1 MKRTTRSRRTAG
13 RTNDPVGVRARVLD
27 AAADLFQARGYH
39 GTAMVDVMKGA
50 GVSAGAMHHHYP
62 SKKALALAV
71 IRERVAPAVR
81 DTWIEPVKAA
91 ASAFEGVKAVMDAIH
106 ADLSGRPGVNGCP
119 LNNLA
124 LELSLVDQDFRAEI
138 ALVFADW
145 QSAIAA
151 RIAADQA
158 RGRGPAGSDADQI
171 AALIVAGYSG
181 AMAMAKARQDPEP
194 LRVCGEELLR
204 VLEP

>member
-1 MKRTTRSRRTAG
+1 MNRARRASRATG
-13 RTNDPVGVRARVLD
+13 RTNDPAGVRARVLD
-27 AAADLFQARGYH
+27 AAAGLFQTNGYH
-39 GTAMVDVMKGA
+39 GTTMGDVIRGA

-62 SKKALALAV
+62 SKKTLGLAV
-71 IRERVAPAVR
+71 IRERVGPAVR
-81 DTWIEPVKAA
+81 ETWVEPVIAA
-91 ASAFEGVKAVMDAIH
+91 PSAFEGVKAVMDGIH
-106 ADLSGRPGVNGCP
+106 ADLTGRGGVNGCP

-124 LELSLVDQDFRAEI
+124 LELSLVDKDFQAEI

-145 QSAIAA
+145 QAAIAA

-158 RGRGPAGSDADQI
+158 RGCGPLGSDPDQV

-194 LRVCGEELLR
+194 LRICGEALLK
-204 VLEP
+204 VLIS